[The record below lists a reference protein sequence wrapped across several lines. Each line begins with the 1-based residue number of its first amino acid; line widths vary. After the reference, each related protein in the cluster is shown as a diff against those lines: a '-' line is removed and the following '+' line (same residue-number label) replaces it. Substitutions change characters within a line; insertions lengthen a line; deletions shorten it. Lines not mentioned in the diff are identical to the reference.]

1 MDITVTP
8 KALKLFTENPILA
21 VLSTT
26 NQNGTPQSTPLWYN
40 YNGKH
45 FILSSFSTR
54 VKVTNILNNPSVSL
68 VIVDTIKPGEKG
80 LVVRGIA
87 EIIDVGAEKITLDN
101 AIRYL
106 GKNQGEFM
114 ANKLIQTGPRVVIR
128 ITPERIFF
136 VK

>member
-8 KALKLFTENPILA
+8 KTLKLFTENPILA

-54 VKVTNILNNPSVSL
+54 VKVANILDNPSVSL

-87 EIIDVGAEKITLDN
+87 EIIDVGAEKVTLDN

-114 ANKLIQTGPRVVIR
+114 ASKLIQMGPRVVIR
-128 ITPERIFF
+128 VTPEKMFF